1 MKMCLC
7 HWAWNLKRDNKTH
20 LSFFLSFSLQQ
31 KKKEKKMS
39 KSSSYLGDTYRNA
52 EEGSFGVL
60 NFRDLA
66 ISTEDSDADHKK

>member
-1 MKMCLC
+1 
-7 HWAWNLKRDNKTH
+7 
-20 LSFFLSFSLQQ
+20 
-31 KKKEKKMS
+31 MS
-39 KSSSYLGDTYRNA
+39 KSSSYLGDTYRNT